1 MRNKQTK
8 PNKLFDQS
16 LEIIY
21 NIKGEIVRT
30 FGNLRKR
37 LFGVKDV
44 IDLINLP
51 TWAKT
56 RLRDENGN
64 IDVVEDGYGNRILI
78 IKLEDPLT
86 NDWTKKQR
94 KTAFVIYF
102 SFQTS
107 KPVVPSQLPWKLNQI
122 YKTVNK
128 LRAKGYHV
136 FPSIVAFS
144 FSPGAKE
151 ILKKHK
157 VEALTTLESL
167 KAWIYN
173 KLVFRLQKL
182 IEVTKFTFRF
192 DKIFIFLK
200 RIIEGLGFNIP
211 ADVLEAWALKPKFPT
226 D

>member
-1 MRNKQTK
+1 LKVSSTVRVPYNPIT
-8 PNKLFDQS
+8 

-30 FGNLRKR
+30 FGNLGKR